1 MRTLGSKGEG
11 TERLLRSRGIKLIAK
26 HGFEAMSLRML
37 AKEVG
42 IQAGSLYNYISN
54 KQDFLFTLM
63 SAAIEDLNV
72 EMMAAME
79 RLSDPREKL
88 CIFIR
93 VHIDFHTRRKDEVFV
108 GNMELRS
115 LDQDNL
121 KSIIDLRRTYERQLQ
136 DILAEGIAAGVF
148 HCRNPKITRLAMLAM
163 LTQVANWY
171 DKRGPNTI
179 AELTQEYTYLAFA
192 MLHADPPADFSDI

>member
-1 MRTLGSKGEG
+1 MLGSKGEG
-11 TERLLRSRGIKLIAK
+11 TERLLRSHGIKLIAK

-54 KQDFLFTLM
+54 KQEFLYTLM
-63 SAAIEDLNV
+63 SAVIEDLNL
-72 EMMAAME
+72 EMAAAME
-79 RLSDPREKL
+79 KLSDPREKL
-88 CIFIR
+88 CAFIR

-115 LDQDNL
+115 LDGDNL
-121 KSIIDLRRTYERQLQ
+121 KAILNLRRNYELQL
-136 DILAEGIAAGVF
+136 DRILAEGLAAGVF
-148 HCRNPKITRLAMLAM
+148 HCRNPKITRLAMIAM

-192 MLHADPPADFSDI
+192 MLKTEPPENFSAI

>member
-1 MRTLGSKGEG
+1 MISE
-11 TERLLRSRGIKLIAK
+11 

-54 KQDFLFTLM
+54 KQEFLFTLM
-63 SAAIEDLNV
+63 SAVIEDLNV
-72 EMMAAME
+72 EMATAMDD
-79 RLSDPREKL
+79 LTDPREKL
-88 CIFIR
+88 CVFVR

-115 LDQDNL
+115 LDPDNL
-121 KSIIDLRRTYERQLQ
+121 KAIIALRRAYERQLAA
-136 DILAEGIAAGVF
+136 ILDEGIAAGVF

-192 MLHADPPADFSDI
+192 MLQAEPPENFSNI